1 MKESELLSACVTLT
15 STEFEL
21 YTEGQLT
28 YEAFHYLL
36 SQKIFKMMN
45 DGNPQRLLQALYR
58 IDVNELKYKEAIS
71 RFMGKDLS
79 DHIATLV
86 IEREMQ
92 KVKTRA
98 EYRK

>member
-1 MKESELLSACVTLT
+1 MNEAEMLSSCVALT
-15 STEFEL
+15 AADFEL
-21 YTEGQLT
+21 STEGQLT
-28 YEAFHYLL
+28 YKELHFLL
-36 SQKIFKMMN
+36 SQKIFELMN
-45 DGNPQRLLQALYR
+45 EGNPQRLLQALYR

-79 DHIATLV
+79 DHLATLV